1 MSPEPARPRFA
12 ALAIAVGL
20 VLADSSIVVLALP
33 QIYRDLDN

>member
-1 MSPEPARPRFA
+1 VSAPRPRLT

-33 QIYRDLDN
+33 EIYW